1 MKKIITHLVA
11 AYVGAGLFGG
21 LVMQAA
27 VPPMNNFGVAFY
39 GFTWPAFLV
48 CARTEADFQYSFQF
62 DDGYRSIDAA
72 TPEEWN
78 KAANFA
84 NKPN

>member
-48 CARTEADFQYSFQF
+48 CARTEVEDCNPF
-62 DDGYRSIDAA
+62 DHIPVSVQALMF
-72 TPEEWN
+72 TFEE
-78 KAANFA
+78 KQDE
-84 NKPN
+84 